1 MKVYVV
7 NMMVDDEYGCRE
19 AQAVYASREDAEKWV
34 AENQEYEHPWFCED
48 EEEFLFT
55 KSKNLNFSK

>member
-34 AENQEYEHPWFCED
+34 AENQEYEHPWFCKD
-48 EEEFLFT
+48 EEGVPLYEIEEFELQ
-55 KSKNLNFSK
+55 